1 MDFLK
6 TYETFPVEIVRAQA
20 REHLTHARARCAS
33 TDRRTRETREQR
45 QARAREVREQGARAL
60 RARSLRTRARANKLS
75 KSGFGE
81 LICDLES
88 LFARAESLFARARI
102 LALLVHLARAPLFA
116 RASRARACRCS
127 RTSRAHVL
135 NARALALRTPQLSPI
150 HAPPILSCPATGSYP
165 SITVNE
171 PALPP
176 LVKRTSSCGFLQVF
190 SFFIV
195 HISYS
200 FATRLNR
207 QVSGFLLLS
216 LLWWLHLVDADF
228 VDVLFLLI

>member
-1 MDFLK
+1 M
-6 TYETFPVEIVRAQA
+6 RARGAQA
-20 REHLTHARARCAS
+20 QTGARARRASKDRCARCAS
-33 TDRRTRETREQR
+33 TT
-45 QARAREVREQGARAL
+45 RAL
-60 RARSLRTRARANKLS
+60 TSDTRARANKLS

-88 LFARAESLFARARI
+88 LFARAESFFARARI

-216 LLWWLHLVDADF
+216 LLW
-228 VDVLFLLI
+228 

>member
-1 MDFLK
+1 M
-6 TYETFPVEIVRAQA
+6 RARGAQA
-20 REHLTHARARCAS
+20 QTGTRARRASKDRRARARCAS
-33 TDRRTRETREQR
+33 KAREHY
-45 QARAREVREQGARAL
+45 ARAHFGHARAQISSPKVDLVSLFAIWRAYL
-60 RARSLRTRARANKLS
+60 RARRAYLRT
-75 KSGFGE
+75 
-81 LICDLES
+81 
-88 LFARAESLFARARI
+88 RI

-216 LLWWLHLVDADF
+216 LLW
-228 VDVLFLLI
+228 